1 MSQSD
6 TKNRIYTIETKYC
19 EKKQLSLEFSTYTN
33 GRIALLLCEPGFR
46 GSELKATVNIPEED
60 VPEGH
65 VLLKGWS
72 ENEGLVQALVKAG
85 IVELTGRQVP
95 TGFCV
100 AEEAK
105 LLVSEQQYDN

>member
-1 MSQSD
+1 MNRKLYNID
-6 TKNRIYTIETKYC
+6 TEHCHN
-19 EKKQLSLEFSTYTN
+19 KQLTVVFAKYGN
-33 GRIALLLCEPGFR
+33 DRIALVLSEPGADGPAYF
-46 GSELKATVNIPEED
+46 KATVNIPEAD

-72 ENEGLVQALVKAG
+72 ENEGLPRAMVKAG

-105 LLVSEQQYDN
+105 LLVHEGTTDGEN

>member
-1 MSQSD
+1 MKSKVYD
-6 TKNRIYTIETKYC
+6 IETTYC

-46 GSELKATVNIPEED
+46 GSEFKATVNIPEAD

-72 ENEGLVQALVKAG
+72 ENEGIPQAMVKAG

-105 LLVSEQQYDN
+105 LLVHEGMTDGEN